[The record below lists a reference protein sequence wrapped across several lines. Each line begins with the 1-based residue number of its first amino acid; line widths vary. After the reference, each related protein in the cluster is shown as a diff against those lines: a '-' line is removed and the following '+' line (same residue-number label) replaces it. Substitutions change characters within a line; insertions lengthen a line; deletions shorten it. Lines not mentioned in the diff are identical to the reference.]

1 MLDVNLLDRFKCFN
15 VIENRNAVFDPFI
28 ENNIHIHTY
37 FVYRLLFA
45 LRIMQFAADSAVLM

>member
-28 ENNIHIHTY
+28 ENNIHTY